1 MVLNNI
7 IKPKKSL
14 RISSKEEEGE
24 EEDDDDD
31 ADNGTCHICSTLLA
45 KLKIQINILI
55 K

>member
-14 RISSKEEEGE
+14 RISSKE
-24 EEDDDDD
+24 DDDDD
-31 ADNGTCHICSTLLA
+31 ADNGTCNICSILLA

>member
-24 EEDDDDD
+24 EDDDDD
-31 ADNGTCHICSTLLA
+31 ADNGTCNICSILLA
-45 KLKIQINILI
+45 KLKIQRNILI
-55 K
+55 N

>member
-14 RISSKEEEGE
+14 RIPSKEEG

-31 ADNGTCHICSTLLA
+31 ADNGTCNICSILLA
-45 KLKIQINILI
+45 KLKIQRNILI
-55 K
+55 N

>member
-24 EEDDDDD
+24 EDDDDD
-31 ADNGTCHICSTLLA
+31 ADNGTCNICSILLA